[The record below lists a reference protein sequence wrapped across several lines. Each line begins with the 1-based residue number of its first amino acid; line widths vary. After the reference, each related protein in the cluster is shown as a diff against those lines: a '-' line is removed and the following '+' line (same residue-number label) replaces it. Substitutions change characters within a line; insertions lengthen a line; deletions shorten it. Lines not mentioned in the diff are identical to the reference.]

1 MVSLRVR
8 FHEHSRRQRL
18 QRRIDLLVAS
28 STHPY
33 GRTAIQRTWIDAFLD
48 GEEMQDVN
56 PIGDSDLIEAIAE
69 AFRGGQKVADSAGY
83 RRGR

>member
-1 MVSLRVR
+1 MVSLRVQ

-28 STHPY
+28 STRHY
-33 GRTAIQRTWIDAFLD
+33 GRRAVQSTWIDPFLD
-48 GEEMQDVN
+48 SEEMQDAN
-56 PIGDSDLIEAIAE
+56 PIGDSGLAEAIAE
-69 AFRGGQKVADSAGY
+69 AFRRGQEVADTAGH